1 MAELAK
7 ATSTEPTGE
16 PGRRSALL
24 DEQWRIGPKMHGGYL
39 LAVLAQAAVDELADT
54 AWPGP
59 DDGSRPGGAHDVP
72 EAVTGTFLRAPDP
85 GPAVV
90 TVDVLRRG
98 RAATQVRAR
107 LDQDDRPCVEV
118 AVVLGAVPG
127 PDPHEGDISP
137 APIALPPFE
146 ACDRRPV
153 DTPDGRG
160 GLPLM
165 EVVDTRLAPASLGF
179 LSGHPTG
186 EGRLS
191 GWAELDTREAWSP
204 VGLLV
209 ALDVLPPAS
218 FDLGLTGWSPT
229 MSLTAHVHAV
239 PAPGPLRMTQW
250 VDHLTGERMHESCRV
265 WDGDGRMVGQ
275 ATQLAAVRR

>member
-7 ATSTEPTGE
+7 ATTTEPTGE
-16 PGRRSALL
+16 PGRRTALL
-24 DEQWRIGPKMHGGYL
+24 DEQWCIGPKMHGGYL
-39 LAVLAQAAVDELADT
+39 LALLAQAAVDELADGT
-54 AWPGP
+54 GP
-59 DDGSRPGGAHDVP
+59 DDGSRAGAAHDVP

-98 RAATQVRAR
+98 RGATQVRAR
-107 LDQDDRPCVEV
+107 LDQDDRPCVEI
-118 AVVLGAVPG
+118 ALVLGAVPAPG
-127 PDPHEGDISP
+127 PHEGDISP
-137 APIALPPFE
+137 APVALPPFE
-146 ACDRRPV
+146 RCERRPV

-165 EVVDTRLAPASLGF
+165 EVVDTRLAPDSLGF
-179 LSGHPTG
+179 LSGRPTG

-191 GWAELDTREAWSP
+191 GWAELDTREPWSP

-239 PAPGPLRMTQW
+239 PAPGPLRLTQW
-250 VDHLTGERMHESCRV
+250 VDHLAGERMHESCRV
-265 WDGDGRMVGQ
+265 WDTDGRMVGQ

>member
-16 PGRRSALL
+16 PGRRAALL

-39 LAVLAQAAVDELADT
+39 LAVPAQAAADEVSA
-54 AWPGP
+54 ASG
-59 DDGSRPGGAHDVP
+59 HDP
-72 EAVTGTFLRAPDP
+72 PQAVTGTFLRAPDP

-98 RAATQVRAR
+98 RGATQVRAR
-107 LDQDDRPCVEV
+107 LDQDDRPCVE
-118 AVVLGAVPG
+118 AALVLGAVPG
-127 PDPHEGDISP
+127 PDPREGDVSP
-137 APIALPPFE
+137 EPIDLPPFE
-146 ACDRRPV
+146 RCDRRPV
-153 DTPDGRG
+153 ETPDGRG

-165 EVVDTRLAPASLGF
+165 EVVDTRLEPASLGF
-179 LSGHPTG
+179 LAGRPTG

-191 GWAELDTREAWSP
+191 AWVELDTREVWSP

-218 FDLGLTGWSPT
+218 FDLGLSGWSPT
-229 MSLTAHVHAV
+229 MSLTAHVHAA
-239 PAPGPLRMTQW
+239 PAPGPVRVTQW
-250 VDHLTGERMHESCRV
+250 VDHLAGERMHESCRA
-265 WDGDGRMVGQ
+265 WDASGRMVGQ

>member
-16 PGRRSALL
+16 PGRRTALL

-39 LAVLAQAAVDELADT
+39 LAVLAQAAVDELAD
-54 AWPGP
+54 AGDGPG
-59 DDGSRPGGAHDVP
+59 AAVHDVP

-90 TVDVLRRG
+90 MVDVLRRG

-118 AVVLGAVPG
+118 AVVLGAPPVPG
-127 PDPHEGDISP
+127 PHEGDVSP
-137 APIALPPFE
+137 APITLPPFGQCE
-146 ACDRRPV
+146 RRPV
-153 DTPDGRG
+153 ETPDGRG

-165 EVVDTRLAPASLGF
+165 EVVDTRLDPASLGF
-179 LSGHPTG
+179 LSGRPTG

-191 GWAELDTREAWSP
+191 GWVELDTREAWSP

-209 ALDVLPPAS
+209 ALDVLPPAC

-239 PAPGPLRMTQW
+239 PAPGPLRATQW
-250 VDHLTGERMHESCRV
+250 VDHLAGERMHESCRV
-265 WDGDGRMVGQ
+265 WDADGRMVGQ